1 MAQVSRAV
9 PRDGDVARGLL
20 RRARHPAV
28 RRVRLRPHG
37 GAWAC
42 SIQRFPRARSA
53 RDTWLQYGAQHA
65 HAATRCSMA
74 HGASR
79 ARGPSRRSRHA
90 CFRARARARSRPS
103 HADGELCHSRMDAM
117 GDKRNGLC
125 GLASGHR
132 TRRCAFQ
139 KVHVGPAECG
149 HGRTHTRIPASPA
162 RPAGGRVRA
171 HALFFQCTSA
181 ATSCLPAPLPTKRNA
196 FSCIFTLVAVP
207 LRLKYPMR
215 RGMPHDKE
223 FMSVLHAARVKWW
236 LWFVSPGHASP
247 GAHDRA

>member
-28 RRVRLRPHG
+28 RRVRCGPHG
-37 GAWAC
+37 ARGRAAYNV
-42 SIQRFPRARSA
+42 SRGARSA

-65 HAATRCSMA
+65 HAATSCSMA

-132 TRRCAFQ
+132 TRRCGFQ
-139 KVHVGPAECG
+139 KVHVGPDEVYLSSLSAECG

-162 RPAGGRVRA
+162 RPAGGRARA
-171 HALFFQCTSA
+171 RTRSLLPVVLPPQPRACLRHSQPSA
-181 ATSCLPAPLPTKRNA
+181 MPFRA
-196 FSCIFTLVAVP
+196 FSHSWQCRCA
-207 LRLKYPMR
+207 
-215 RGMPHDKE
+215 
-223 FMSVLHAARVKWW
+223 
-236 LWFVSPGHASP
+236 
-247 GAHDRA
+247 